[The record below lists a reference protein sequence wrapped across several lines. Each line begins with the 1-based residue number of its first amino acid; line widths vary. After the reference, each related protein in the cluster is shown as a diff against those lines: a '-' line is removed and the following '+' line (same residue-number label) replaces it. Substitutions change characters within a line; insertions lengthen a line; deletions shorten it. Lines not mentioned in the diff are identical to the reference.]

1 MVVWLVL
8 VVVAWVLGV
17 SLQMQSSTLWPPL
30 QAQIALA
37 LGCAGVLV
45 ALMGLTRFSGPIIRA
60 VAAVLMLGSGMVL
73 AYAQLDLRSGAR
85 LAERLPHALEG
96 VPLLVVGEVL
106 ELPRRSARGVQFVFA
121 VETATTLTAEVVK
134 GVPPRLWLGWWQE
147 GPVDSLLMATVPEP
161 VPGDRWQLPL
171 VLKRPHGTLNPHA
184 FDAER
189 WFLERDLGAAGHVV
203 ASHRAQARRLGS
215 SARQALMPEYWRLR
229 LRSRIDR
236 AVQDPQ
242 TAGFVAGL
250 TIGDQSSVDAGDWSL
265 FRETGLAHVL
275 SISGLHITLFASLA
289 GPVAS
294 WCWRRWPAACLW
306 WSAPLAG
313 AWIGWLCACAYA
325 LLAGWGLPAQRT
337 VAMLG
342 VATALRCSG
351 LQWPGLLVWLV
362 AAAPVV
368 LVDPWSIG
376 QAGFWLSFAAVGLLL
391 LMGSLGPASPL
402 SLSAM
407 AGREG
412 QASRAETLMLMLR
425 CLWRHARAQWLV
437 TVGLAPLVAV
447 CFQQVSVVGL
457 LANVVAVPW
466 LTLVVTPLC
475 MLGLLWPSLWAALPL
490 LLEPLRA
497 LLRVMAAWP
506 GAVLNVPSS
515 VVPWLVAALVG
526 AALTLAPLPLRLR
539 VWGVLLMVPL
549 LAPPPHALRE
559 GAMEVWG
566 LDVGQGSAVLVRT
579 RHHALLVD
587 AGPGLSGA
595 FDAGERVVLPV
606 MRGLGV
612 RHLDLLV
619 LTHRDIDHAG
629 GAAAVLRGLEV
640 RGLLSSL
647 EPSHPLRRAGVPH
660 QSCLQGQA
668 WTWDGVRFEVLH
680 PLAYPPV
687 NPERR
692 LKANTISCVLRIED
706 AAGRSILVTGD
717 IEAEQEA
724 ALVAARPL
732 GLRSDAL
739 VVPHHGSRTS
749 STAAFLD
756 AVSPQWAL
764 VQAGHRNRHGHPAAE
779 VMERLDARGIEVHTS
794 PWCGAWHWS
803 GGTPACWRAVA
814 PRHWHDRAP

>member
-1 MVVWLVL
+1 MVMSLVL
-8 VVVAWVLGV
+8 GVVGWVLGV
-17 SLQMQSSTLWPPL
+17 SLQMQAPQLWEPGR
-30 QAQIALA
+30 AKTA
-37 LGCAGVLV
+37 LGFSVVAVLAGLLGLV
-45 ALMGLTRFSGPIIRA
+45 RGRRPMVRAASGF
-60 VAAVLMLGSGMVL
+60 LMLGAGAL
-73 AYAQLDLRSGAR
+73 LGYAQLDLRSGER

-96 VPLLVVGEVL
+96 VPLMVEGQVL

-121 VETATTLTAEVVK
+121 VEAASTLEGEPVR
-134 GVPPRLWLGWWQE
+134 GVPPRLWLGWWLE
-147 GPVDSLLMATVPEP
+147 GPVEAALAAPVPEP
-161 VPGDRWQLPL
+161 VPGDRWRLPV

-189 WFLERDLGAAGHVV
+189 WFLEHQLGASGHV
-203 ASHRAQARRLGS
+203 AAAHRAQAQRLGAS
-215 SARQALMPEYWRLR
+215 SWQALMPEYWRSGLR
-229 LRSRIDR
+229 MRIDR

-250 TIGDQSSVDAGDWSL
+250 TIGDQSSVEAEDWAL
-265 FRETGLAHVL
+265 FRDTGLAHVL
-275 SISGLHITLFASLA
+275 SISGLHITIFASLA
-289 GPVAS
+289 APAAA
-294 WCWRRWPAACLW
+294 WLWRRWPAACLRW
-306 WSAPLAG
+306 PAPLAG
-313 AWIGWLCACAYA
+313 AWIGWLCAGAYA

-342 VATALRCSG
+342 VATALRCAG
-351 LQWPGLLVWLV
+351 LQWPALLVWLV

-368 LVDPWSIG
+368 LFDPWAIG

-391 LMGSLGPASPL
+391 VMGALGPASFPPPPDEG
-402 SLSAM
+402 
-407 AGREG
+407 AGTVRSGRLE
-412 QASRAETLMLMLR
+412 ALMRLLFG
-425 CLWRHARAQWLV
+425 LWQHARTQLLV
-437 TVGLAPLVAV
+437 TAGLAPLVAV

-457 LANVVAVPW
+457 LANLVAVPW
-466 LTLVVTPLC
+466 LTLVVTPVC
-475 MLGLLWPSLWAALPL
+475 MLGLLEPGLWAALPL

-497 LLRVMAAWP
+497 LLRELASWP

-515 VVPWLVAALVG
+515 EAPWLAAALLG

-539 VWGVLLMVPL
+539 VGGALLIVPL
-549 LAPPPHALRE
+549 LVPPPHNLSE
-559 GAMEVWG
+559 GVMEVWG

-579 RHHALLVD
+579 RRHALLVD
-587 AGPGLSGA
+587 AGPAQSGA

-606 MRGLGV
+606 LRGLGV
-612 RHLDLLV
+612 RSLDLLV

-629 GAAAVLRGLEV
+629 GAAAVLRGMEV

-647 EPSHPLRRAGVPH
+647 EPSHPLRRVGVPH
-660 QSCLQGQA
+660 QSCLRGQS

-680 PLAYPPV
+680 PLAYPPF
-687 NPERR
+687 NPQRR

-724 ALVAARPL
+724 ALVAARPS
-732 GLRSDAL
+732 GLRSEAL

-756 AVSPQWAL
+756 AVAPQWAL

-779 VMERLDARGIEVHTS
+779 VMTRLEARGIEIHTS
-794 PWCGAWHWS
+794 PWCGAWRWS
-803 GGTPACWRAVA
+803 GEAPQCWRATA
-814 PRHWHDRAP
+814 PRHWHERPP